1 MKESPCACS
10 LLWKMGSRAG
20 EGAGYL
26 SIPSKGRPSG
36 APKLSLAPSP
46 SSQASS
52 LLARTLTD
60 TDSGGPIALEPESC
74 HPRQWLGPLLSLPC
88 SQPSLARNVLTRWY
102 LAAAWPLSFAESHPS
117 KHPPNTPFFNSLSQ
131 ALNCSCK
138 RPRRSKS
145 SQYPNAKV
153 SFLKAFWWEPQ
164 FAHMVKFLNGLL
176 KSEKRSHFLLSLS
189 YLQGI

>member
-1 MKESPCACS
+1 MKGSPCACS
-10 LLWKMGSRAG
+10 LLWKMGSRVG

-36 APKLSLAPSP
+36 APKLSPAPPP

-60 TDSGGPIALEPESC
+60 MDSGGLIVLEPESC
-74 HPRQWLGPLLSLPC
+74 HHGQWFVPLLSLSC
-88 SQPSLARNVLTRWY
+88 SQPSLTRHVSTRWH
-102 LAAAWPLSFAESHPS
+102 LAAAWLSRKSPHPS
-117 KHPPNTPFFNSLSQ
+117 KHPPNMPFFNSLSQ
-131 ALNCSCK
+131 VLNRSCK
-138 RPRRSKS
+138 CPRRSKT

-164 FAHMVKFLNGLL
+164 CAHMVKFLNGLL